1 MPEFADFARLFRDT
15 VATCSDYEL
24 TAPTIDGYA
33 QAVSKYH
40 ELIDFI
46 QENHSLLTE
55 CIQETYSNK
64 IRIKSEI
71 GQFAAI
77 GDVFALCIISDDE
90 YRDGDIRNPQTP
102 PLTQQIVYIML
113 HKAKKNWLIL
123 HDKPELLC

>member
-24 TAPTIDGYA
+24 TTPTIDGYA

-55 CIQETYSNK
+55 CIEETYSNK
-64 IRIKSEI
+64 IQIKSEI

-102 PLTQQIVYIML
+102 PLTQQIVYVML
-113 HKAKKNWLIL
+113 HKAKKNWLIS
-123 HDKPELLC
+123 HNKPKILC